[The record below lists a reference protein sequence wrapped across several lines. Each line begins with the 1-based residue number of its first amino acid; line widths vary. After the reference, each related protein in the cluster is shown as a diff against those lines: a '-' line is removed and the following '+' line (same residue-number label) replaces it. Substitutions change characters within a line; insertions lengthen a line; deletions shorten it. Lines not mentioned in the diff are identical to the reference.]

1 MNIRDVVS
9 LVGELKSMTGDDALL
24 TIIQTTWTVWTA
36 QNNIIT
42 LLLDTVPGGGLAH
55 DCTSYCHMAT
65 QANTAS
71 SNRKSMVLSGY
82 FGALIVA

>member
-1 MNIRDVVS
+1 MVS
-9 LVGELKSMTGDDALL
+9 LVGEVKSMTSDDALL

-42 LLLDTVPGGGLAH
+42 LLDTVPGGGLAH
-55 DCTSYCHMAT
+55 DCTRYCHMAT
-65 QANTAS
+65 QPNTTS